1 MPASGSRRTH
11 PRLVRHDPHPVPGPD
26 SRALLHPMANDPM
39 KSFRSSLMV
48 AGIVALAGGC
58 TTQPLRVPDPLP
70 LPADHARSESQ
81 AIMESGEDQRPVGL
95 QRGSTPQVPGAPPA
109 VSVAGLNGEGLPP
122 LKGGAVNVNIEGM
135 PVPAFINEFFG
146 TILGTG
152 FQMEAQ
158 VSRMTDV
165 VTLRTPG
172 PQSPQNFYRLA
183 TQILRSYGVAT
194 EYSSGLVFFRRATD
208 TAGAPV
214 PLIVSGRAL
223 PDVPISHRPVF
234 QLVEL
239 QSVRVN
245 DVTNLLRQAF
255 KTDSLTI
262 QDDINR
268 NAVILSGKPEIV
280 RQALEAIRVFD
291 RPLMRGRSSARLEP
305 AFVSSDELAKR
316 LVEVL
321 SAEGY
326 GASLYASAGGTPS
339 TAVLVLP
346 LNAANTVL
354 VFAADRA
361 VLEHAVEWAR
371 GIDRPNPIAGSD
383 GLFYYMV
390 KNTQAREIADTIT
403 GVRSQSS
410 TRNASRDSIDGSRV
424 GNAAPPPQPMGD
436 GQGGQRQAAGDG
448 GDLSKGRLSVDE
460 PRNALIYQG
469 TATDWARIL
478 QLVQQM
484 DRAPRQVMIEVTVAE
499 VTLTDNQ
506 EFGVAWK
513 AFSNSGIGDGR
524 LQSGT
529 LSGLGGTGLS
539 YLLDIGRDPRHAQGD
554 GRQGA
559 GQRAVHAATDGQERR
574 GSQLRRRHRSAD
586 HHLAVHFADPERG
599 QFQHPADRAV
609 PQDRHPAQHQAGRVL
624 GRPGRPRTAAG
635 GQRGAA
641 DRRGLRGQLA
651 RHLQPLLLHQPEPEG
666 RQRDHDRRPDVAEAV
681 DRRWW
686 HPVPEGC
693 PGARQPVQVADAQA
707 RQDRAGADDRALHHR
722 DRHPGARADPLA
734 EPAVRAA

>member
-1 MPASGSRRTH
+1 
-11 PRLVRHDPHPVPGPD
+11 
-26 SRALLHPMANDPM
+26 M

-95 QRGSTPQVPGAPPA
+95 QRGSTPQVPGASPA

-158 VSRMTDV
+158 VSRMTDL

-424 GNAAPPPQPMGD
+424 GNAAPLPQPMGD
-436 GQGGQRQAAGDG
+436 GQGGQQQAAGDG

-539 YLLDIGRDPRHAQGD
+539 YLLDIGGETRATLKAMADKGRVNVLSTPRLMVKSGEEANFDVGTEVPTITSQSTSPIQSEGNSNILQTVQYRKTGILLNIKPVVYSDDRVDLELRQEVSEAQPIGADSAVNSPAIFNRSYSTSLSLKDGSAIMIAGLMSQKQSTGD
-554 GRQGA
+554 GGIPYLKDVPVLGNLFKSQTRKRDKTELVLMIVPYIIETDTQA
-559 GQRAVHAATDGQERR
+559 QELTRSLSQRFELLDLPY
-574 GSQLRRRHRSAD
+574 SSA
-586 HHLAVHFADPERG
+586 P
-599 QFQHPADRAV
+599 PPAV
-609 PQDRHPAQHQAGRVL
+609 PV
-624 GRPGRPRTAAG
+624 
-635 GQRGAA
+635 
-641 DRRGLRGQLA
+641 
-651 RHLQPLLLHQPEPEG
+651 QPS
-666 RQRDHDRRPDVAEAV
+666 V
-681 DRRWW
+681 
-686 HPVPEGC
+686 PVE
-693 PGARQPVQVADAQA
+693 V
-707 RQDRAGADDRALHHR
+707 H
-722 DRHPGARADPLA
+722 
-734 EPAVRAA
+734 